1 MGGRV
6 ASFVKDVA
14 VSVVKSA
21 AKGATSYVLGKYV
34 PYIGNNIADK
44 LNSMYADGGM
54 IESRVPESLPEGFK
68 PKTINTEA
76 QLVSLV
82 KKFPEQAMK
91 AGLTVEEIKA
101 KAPEM
106 KKGGKVAKMKKGG
119 IVGPGQKKV
128 KHQPMELKLNAMGGK
143 VKKPRSAAQI
153 AATAKLVAMN
163 KAKKMK

>member
-6 ASFVKDVA
+6 TSFVKDVA
-14 VSVVKSA
+14 VSGLKSL
-21 AKGATSYVLGKYV
+21 AKGATSFVLGKYI
-34 PYIGNNIADK
+34 PYVGGPLADK
-44 LNSMYADGGM
+44 LNSLYAEGGM

-68 PKTINTEA
+68 PKAINTEA

-119 IVGPGQKKV
+119 KV
-128 KHQPMELKLNAMGGK
+128 PKLNAMGGA
-143 VKKPRSAAQI
+143 VKKPRSAAQM

-163 KAKKMK
+163 KAKKK